1 MTATTTTTATTTD
14 TFKGLATV
22 WQQQENGGEWNRIK
36 AAKTPAG
43 LQNIIEKLRGTGT
56 LVRVEIRG
64 VTILKPR
71 RV

>member
-1 MTATTTTTATTTD
+1 MTTTTTTTATTTD

-22 WQQQENGGEWNRIK
+22 WQQEENGGEWQRIK
-36 AAKTPAG
+36 ASKTTDG
-43 LQNIIEKLRGTGT
+43 VRNIIEKLRGTGT